1 MSSIGTGLILSHPEL
16 LLHSSSLDKRGHILL
31 CSPDRCFFCSFFKV
45 KRLEVRE
52 REKSHFTAINAVQW
66 LILAK

>member
-1 MSSIGTGLILSHPEL
+1 MSSIGTRLVLSHPEL

-31 CSPDRCFFCSFFKV
+31 CSPDRCCFCSFFKV
-45 KRLEVRE
+45 KRVEVRE

-66 LILAK
+66 LIIAK

>member
-1 MSSIGTGLILSHPEL
+1 MVLSHAEL
-16 LLHSSSLDKRGHILL
+16 LLYSSSLDKRGHILL
-31 CSPDRCFFCSFFKV
+31 GSPDRCCFCSFFKV

-66 LILAK
+66 LIIAK